1 MNPILEN
8 GAALTVILCA
18 LLMVGVGL
26 YQFIHMGRFM
36 AGCYS
41 SLARML
47 QSFDKLDMALQ
58 EVQLTERFDTA
69 RRHNNRYLSTLV
81 QDRIVMQ
88 HHDMMELINDL
99 FYQIDGNREQFR
111 PYFHDL
117 MDQVSRGG
125 RISCLLSVCLNST
138 MGIYGILRFHCVAAM
153 KHDFKHLSLH
163 SNDEDR
169 RLPQELE
176 DDLAVI
182 YVLLF
187 IYFAFDRTPDSI
199 HMNLQFGENSVSFTV
214 SDDDTDAAGG
224 LTLSQSEPGQWPAA
238 LHHASSFASLHKGFA
253 TADTTYTE
261 GLSFTVCVPY
271 YAERLLSE

>member
-18 LLMVGVGL
+18 LLMIGVGL

-36 AGCYS
+36 AICYS
-41 SLARML
+41 GLARML
-47 QSFDKLDMALQ
+47 RSCDELDVTLQ
-58 EVQLTERFDTA
+58 QVQRTGRYEAA
-69 RRHNNRYLSTLV
+69 RRHTHHYLGTLV
-81 QDRIVMQ
+81 QDRIVMH

-99 FYQIDGNREQFR
+99 FYRMDGDREEFR

-117 MDQVSRGG
+117 MDHVSRGG

-138 MGIYGILRFHCVAAM
+138 MGLYGILRVHCVAAM
-153 KHDFKHLSLH
+153 KHDFKHLSLY
-163 SNDEDR
+163 SNQEDR
-169 RLPQELE
+169 RLPHELE

-199 HMNLQFGENSVSFTV
+199 HMSLQFGENSVSFTV
-214 SDDDTDAAGG
+214 SDDDAEAPGG

-253 TADTTYTE
+253 TADATYTE

-271 YAERLLSE
+271 YADRLLSE